1 MSIWKTLLEI
11 AIHAPSPHNVQPW
24 RVRILSDD
32 RADLLIEKRRTLPK
46 EDPTG
51 SFIILTMGLFIE
63 ALRIVAANRSCELDY
78 ELYQAPSQFTPEHI
92 ARAEGELLPFARLS
106 LTRRQEQEAGAGEEG
121 TLREVTGESSTPT
134 GLPGRGPRPPAVPGK
149 SLLEK
154 SYDDSLFLV
163 RRTSRISLLPDPV
176 PDDAIRALS
185 SLARDWGHRYEQV
198 TAPDTLERILDR
210 NTDAVFEDLNV
221 PAYHDEIVEWFRF
234 TDRASQRTRDG
245 LDYRCMN
252 TSRLSFWFAA
262 RFPKLMQFPIARPIL
277 RDTYRKQ
284 LGLIPTI
291 GMLAGPFWEPAC
303 AFETGRFLMHFWLE
317 LAKRNLYLHPYGN
330 LVTNK
335 PAAEWC
341 RETLGVSDIWLI
353 FKIGF
358 SREPPKS
365 YRRSVEEVLVD

>member
-1 MSIWKTLLEI
+1 MSVWKTLLET
-11 AIHAPSPHNVQPW
+11 AIYAPSPHNVQPW
-24 RVRILSDD
+24 RLRILSDD

-63 ALRIVAANRSCELDY
+63 GLRILAANRSFNLQY

-92 ARAEGELLPFARLS
+92 AKTESDLLPFARLV
-106 LTRRQEQEAGAGEEG
+106 LIRRQEQTAGAGG
-121 TLREVTGESSTPT
+121 NF
-134 GLPGRGPRPPAVPGK
+134 
-149 SLLEK
+149 
-154 SYDDSLFLV
+154 YFDDSLFFI
-163 RRTSRISLLPDPV
+163 RRTSRVSLMPKPV
-176 PDDAIRALS
+176 PLEAVEALRK
-185 SLARDWGHRYEQV
+185 LATEWGQKYEQV
-198 TAPDTLERILDR
+198 TVTEIIERILER
-210 NTDAVFEDLNV
+210 NIDAVFEDLNA

-234 TDRASQRTRDG
+234 TDRSARRTRDG

-252 TSRLSFWFAA
+252 TSRISFWLAA
-262 RFPKLMQFPIARPIL
+262 RFPKLMQLPLARPIL
-277 RDTYRKQ
+277 WNTYRSQ
-284 LGLIPTI
+284 LGNVPTI
-291 GMLAGPFWEPAC
+291 GMLAGPFWEPAN
-303 AFETGRFLMHFWLE
+303 AFESGRFLMHFWLE

-341 RETLGVSDIWLI
+341 EKELGLSQIWLI

-358 SREPPKS
+358 SSVPPQS

>member
-1 MSIWKTLLEI
+1 MSVWKTLLET

-63 ALRIVAANRSCELDY
+63 ALAILAANRSLKLSY
-78 ELYQAPSQFTPEHI
+78 ELYQSPSQFTPGHI
-92 ARAEGELLPFARLS
+92 ARAEEELLPFARLS
-106 LTRRQEQEAGAGEEG
+106 LSRRRDAEAEGGKVKREREQEKQVARLGH
-121 TLREVTGESSTPT
+121 EV
-134 GLPGRGPRPPAVPGK
+134 
-149 SLLEK
+149 
-154 SYDDSLFLV
+154 YDDSIFLA
-163 RRTSRISLLPDPV
+163 RRTSRVSLLPEPV
-176 PDDAIRALS
+176 PDEAVQSFER
-185 SLARDWGHRYEQV
+185 LARKWGQRYEQV
-198 TAPDTLERILDR
+198 SITETIEQVLQR
-210 NTDAVFEDLNV
+210 NIEAVFDDLNA

-234 TDRASQRTRDG
+234 TDRSSRRTRDG

-252 TSRLSFWFAA
+252 SSRLSFWLAA
-262 RFPKLMQFPIARPIL
+262 RFPQLMQLPLARPIL
-277 RDTYRKQ
+277 RRTYRRQ
-284 LGLIPTI
+284 LGVVPTI
-291 GMLAGPFWEPAC
+291 GMLAGPFWEPED

-335 PAAEWC
+335 SAAAWC
-341 RETLGVSDIWLI
+341 EKALGVSDIWLI

-358 SREPPKS
+358 SRVPPQS